1 MHKSRAI
8 LAETDS
14 SEHRASNA
22 YKGHNEAFSRD
33 NEINKNSTNYIYI
46 YIYILLSHQ
55 VITMTSIISTQ
66 RLPTMMAPIK
76 YKLEN

>member
-46 YIYILLSHQ
+46 YILLSHQ